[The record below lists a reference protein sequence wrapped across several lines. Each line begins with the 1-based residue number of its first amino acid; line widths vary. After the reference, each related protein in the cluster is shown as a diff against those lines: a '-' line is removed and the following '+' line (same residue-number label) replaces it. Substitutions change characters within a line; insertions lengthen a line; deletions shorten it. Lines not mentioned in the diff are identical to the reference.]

1 MNNEYSDLT
10 GAYNEDKP
18 INDMNKKNK
27 RKGKVSGFFKL
38 IISALVFG
46 IIAGAA
52 FQGYYMLKV
61 PSQSGE
67 SRNDGNNSGLQ
78 ATTVD
83 DEDNIGN
90 QQVSL
95 NGIVTDVSAVV
106 DEVMPAIVAI
116 NSTVS
121 RSSYDF
127 FGNEY
132 KQEVQGS
139 GSGII
144 IGQNAKELL
153 IVTNNH
159 VVNSSSSIEIIFNDK
174 AKAKAKIKGA
184 DANSDLAILSVD
196 MNEIT
201 KDTADAIKVATLG
214 DSEEVKQGDLAIA
227 IGNALGYGQSV
238 TVGYISA
245 SNREFS
251 INNSKEVLI
260 QTDAAINPGN
270 SGGALLNSE
279 GQVIGI
285 NSIKYA
291 STEVEGVGYAI
302 PISKAIPM
310 INELMVRELVS
321 VKEQGY
327 LGIDV
332 SKAQNVTDIYSQR
345 FNMPI
350 GVYIYS
356 VVEDS
361 PAEKAGLKQ
370 GDIITGLDN
379 IEIKTIDDLINAL
392 SYKKAGQAIKLR
404 IQAMENGKYVERILD
419 VTLGRKK

>member
-1 MNNEYSDLT
+1 MTNNYNDQS
-10 GAYNEDKP
+10 GANADDKP
-18 INDMNKKNK
+18 INDIKNKKKNG
-27 RKGKVSGFFKL
+27 RISGFFKL
-38 IISALVFG
+38 IISALIFG
-46 IIAGAA
+46 AIAGAA
-52 FQGYYMLKV
+52 FQGYYMLNV
-61 PSQSGE
+61 PAQSSE
-67 SRNDGNNSGLQ
+67 SSNDDKGLQ
-78 ATTVD
+78 ATAVD
-83 DEDNIGN
+83 DESINSN

-95 NGIVTDVSAVV
+95 NGIVTDVSNIVN
-106 DEVMPAIVAI
+106 EVMPAIVAI
-116 NSTVS
+116 NATAS
-121 RSSYDF
+121 RSNYDF

-132 KQEVQGS
+132 RQEVQGS

-144 IGQNAKELL
+144 IGQNSKELL

-159 VVNSSSSIEIIFNDK
+159 VVENSSSIEIIFDDNTK
-174 AKAKAKIKGA
+174 AKAGIKGA

-196 MNEIT
+196 LTEISR
-201 KDTADAIKVATLG
+201 DTAAAIRVATLG
-214 DSEEVKQGDLAIA
+214 DSEAVEQGDLAIA

-245 SNREFS
+245 SNREF
-251 INNSKEVLI
+251 NLQNSKQILI

-279 GQVIGI
+279 GQVVGI

-291 STEVEGVGYAI
+291 STDVEGVGYAI

-321 VKEQGY
+321 AKDQGY

-356 VVEDS
+356 IIEDS
-361 PAEKAGLKQ
+361 PAEKSGLKQ

-392 SYKKAGQAIKLR
+392 GYKKAGQEVKLR
-404 IQAMENGKYVERILD
+404 IQAMENGKYVEKILE
-419 VTLGRKK
+419 VTLGKRK